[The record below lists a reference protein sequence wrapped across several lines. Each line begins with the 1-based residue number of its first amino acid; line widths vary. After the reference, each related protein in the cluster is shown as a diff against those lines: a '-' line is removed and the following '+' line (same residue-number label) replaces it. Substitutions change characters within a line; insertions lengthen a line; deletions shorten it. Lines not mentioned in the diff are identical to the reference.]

1 MNKTRAPQHAEEH
14 TTWACHARI
23 FAPGTSQVILEPG
36 PTMAGSRPL
45 PRAPKVPLTQEVLAM
60 CAPGAVETELTRAAW
75 TPADHEGYVRLTP
88 VERLG
93 QPEDIAQT
101 VVFLC
106 LPQSDYMT
114 GQILAVDGG
123 FSMAG
128 IQWK

>member
-1 MNKTRAPQHAEEH
+1 
-14 TTWACHARI
+14 
-23 FAPGTSQVILEPG
+23 
-36 PTMAGSRPL
+36 
-45 PRAPKVPLTQEVLAM
+45 VLAVELAPHGIRVNAI
-60 CAPGAVETELTRAAW
+60 APGAVETELTRAAW
-75 TPADHEGYVRLTP
+75 TQADREGYFRLTP

-106 LPQSDYMT
+106 LPHSDFIT

-123 FSMAG
+123 FSIAG